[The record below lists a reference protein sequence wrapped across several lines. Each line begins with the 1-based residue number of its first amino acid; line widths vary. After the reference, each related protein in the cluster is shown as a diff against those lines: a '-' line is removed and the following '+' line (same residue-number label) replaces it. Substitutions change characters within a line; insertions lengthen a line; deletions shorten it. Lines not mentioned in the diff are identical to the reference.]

1 MNSHLRKF
9 LNVFAVVLVCSAV
22 VSLPGCGG
30 GSAASPNSAVSP
42 VPNPNPN
49 PTPTPGSSVAHDHV
63 LLVVFENHSYSAV
76 IGNPSMPFLNNL
88 ARSFGLATNYFANA
102 HPSLPN
108 YFVLTAGN
116 TIATTDDFPG
126 PVSDDNVVR
135 ELTAAG
141 KTWRAYAMSL
151 PSVGYTGGDQGPY
164 IKHHNPFAY
173 FSDVLNNSA
182 QANNIVPF
190 TQFASDL
197 QSNSLPNYSYIVP
210 DNQHNAHDC
219 PSGMI
224 TCSDNDKLAAADAWL
239 SANIG
244 PLVSNAS
251 FQSSGLLIITFD
263 ESVVSDIASGG
274 GQVATVIVSSKAKPG
289 FQSSTF
295 FQHQSTLRL
304 MFKALG
310 VTAFPGAAASAPD
323 MDEFFK

>member
-1 MNSHLRKF
+1 M
-9 LNVFAVVLVCSAV
+9 
-22 VSLPGCGG
+22 
-30 GSAASPNSAVSP
+30 SP
-42 VPNPNPN
+42 VPNPV
-49 PTPTPGSSVAHDHV
+49 TGSSVAHDHV
-63 LLVVFENHSYSAV
+63 FLVVLENHSFSSV
-76 IGNPSMPFLNNL
+76 VGNPSMPFLNGL

-116 TIATTDDFPG
+116 TFATTDDFPG

-135 ELTAAG
+135 ELMAAG

-151 PSVGYTGGDQGPY
+151 PSVGYTGGDQGVY

-173 FSDVLNNSA
+173 FSDVLSNSTV
-182 QANNIVPF
+182 ANNIVPLS
-190 TQFASDL
+190 QFASDL
-197 QSNSLPNYSYIVP
+197 KNNSLPNYAYIVP

-219 PSGMI
+219 PSGMP

-244 PLVSNAS
+244 PLISNS
-251 FQSSGLLIITFD
+251 TFQNSGLLIITFD
-263 ESVVSDIASGG
+263 ESDVGDTASGG

-295 FQHQSTLRL
+295 FQHQSVLRL
-304 MFKALG
+304 TLKALG
-310 VTAFPGAAASAPD
+310 VSAFPGAAASAPE

>member
-1 MNSHLRKF
+1 MRNSQS
-9 LNVFAVVLVCSAV
+9 VCAVVLVCLV
-22 VSLPGCGG
+22 VLFSGCGG
-30 GSAASPNSAVSP
+30 GSASPNSVVSP
-42 VPNPNPN
+42 TPNPN
-49 PTPTPGSSVAHDHV
+49 PTPASSVARDHV
-63 LLVVFENHSYSAV
+63 LLVVFENHSFSEV
-76 IGNPSMPFLNNL
+76 IGNPSMPFFNSL

-141 KTWRAYAMSL
+141 KTWRSYAMSL

-182 QANNIVPF
+182 VAGNIVPF

-197 QSNSLPNYSYIVP
+197 QSNSLPNYSYVVP

-219 PSGMI
+219 PSGMV
-224 TCSDNDKLAAADAWL
+224 TCTDNDKLAAADAWL

-251 FQSSGLLIITFD
+251 FQNSGLLIITFD
-263 ESVVSDIASGG
+263 ESVVSDTASGG

-295 FQHQSTLRL
+295 FQHQSVLRL
-304 MFKALG
+304 MLKALG